1 MTRLHLKYVQSY
13 RGYHYFR
20 KRGSPYVQLPGLPG
34 SAEFMAAYQSA
45 LAAAPVA
52 IGKDTRSKPGSVS
65 AAIAKRKRGMR
76 RGGGSFP
83 QRTWALEPWF

>member
-1 MTRLHLKYVQSY
+1 MTKIHLRYVQSY

-20 KRGSPYVQLPGLPG
+20 RRNSPYVQLPGIPG
-34 SAEFMAAYQSA
+34 SAGFMAAYQSA

-52 IGKDTRSKPGSVS
+52 IGANTRGKPGSVS
-65 AAIAKRKRGMR
+65 AAIAKRKRGTR
-76 RGGGSFP
+76 WRGGSFP